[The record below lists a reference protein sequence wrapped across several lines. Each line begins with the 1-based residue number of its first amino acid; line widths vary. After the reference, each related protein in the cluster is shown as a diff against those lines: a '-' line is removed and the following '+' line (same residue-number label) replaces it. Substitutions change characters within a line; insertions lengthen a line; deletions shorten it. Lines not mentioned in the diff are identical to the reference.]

1 MRLKNYLIEMSASK
15 KNGITFIDIDE
26 TIYHTFAQIYVIKNN
41 KIIKKLNNQEFNTYK
56 LKDGESYDFREFKD
70 AKLFAETSISIKPMI
85 NRIKKML
92 KSIDDKGKE
101 SKIVFLTARSDFDK
115 KHRFLSKFEDDG
127 INIDKIYV
135 ERTGNMKTG
144 TVAERKKS
152 VVLKYLSS
160 GKYLKCRLI
169 DDDITNL
176 KEFKKVQNKIPESTY
191 DDIRKYYK
199 DDSLEPNDLEFYAL
213 LMQSNGKL
221 KLIK

>member
-41 KIIKKLNNQEFNTYK
+41 KVIKKLNNQEFNTYT
-56 LKDGESYDFREFKD
+56 LKDGESYDFREFRD
-70 AKLFAETSISIKPMI
+70 AKLFAETSIPIKPMI

-92 KSIDDKGKE
+92 KSISDKGKE
-101 SKIVFLTARSDFDK
+101 SKIVFLTARSDFNG
-115 KHRFLSKFEDDG
+115 KHRFLSKFEEDG
-127 INIDKIYV
+127 IDIDKIYV

-144 TVAERKKS
+144 TVAERKKN

-176 KEFKKVQNKIPESTY
+176 KEFKKVQNQIPESTY
-191 DDIRKYYK
+191 DNIRKYYK
-199 DDSLEPNDLEFYAL
+199 DNSLESNDLEFYAL
-213 LMQSNGKL
+213 LMQPNGKL